1 MKHVSYL
8 LGKGLFQL
16 IGCMSTY
23 IIHSSTSLNRVCS
36 CISNPLT
43 ACFMERSKVII
54 GYGKGKCLLLTRL
67 QQTSFAKSL
76 QLNCRL
82 FYAAFRCCNIQL
94 YSLLASHAA
103 RIDNGY
109 LCRKALARRFYLQVT
124 LAECGIAQTITKGV

>member
-54 GYGKGKCLLLTRL
+54 GYGKGKRLLLTAATDGFC
-67 QQTSFAKSL
+67 QKPSA
-76 QLNCRL
+76 QLP
-82 FYAAFRCCNIQL
+82 AFLCCL
-94 YSLLASHAA
+94 
-103 RIDNGY
+103 
-109 LCRKALARRFYLQVT
+109 
-124 LAECGIAQTITKGV
+124 